1 MGPSSGRLLSL
12 AGAGASLQAT
22 SAVFLIAGAGPVWI
36 LPGLFVPGL
45 VLWSWAFSRETGLR
59 LWIPIAVAFIF
70 PAAGPLLMFAG
81 FLIHSTSRRVGY
93 LLEQAEF
100 AEYDTGLAVPG
111 DSNHK
116 AIRDRIR
123 KLQPA
128 GDILSGTDTAM
139 KQAVITTIGRIRS
152 SEVVRLLLGA
162 KNDPDDEIRLTA
174 ATVLTRL
181 DEDYR
186 EEMVRLRDAPS
197 KNRNRDQGLA
207 CLAYADSGLVEAGLR
222 TIALRDGLGHFK
234 EAIFAGEEM
243 DADLLRRVGYEAV
256 RLGDRG
262 FFDRVRSILEARG
275 EAAAVSMLDL
285 ASCYERRDFRG
296 MAETLSRAPHESGRT
311 WSEMLAVWKGKR
323 QGEIL

>member
-1 MGPSSGRLLSL
+1 MGRSSARFLAL
-12 AGAGASLQAT
+12 AGTGASLQAAT
-22 SAVFLIAGAGPVWI
+22 AWFVIEGIGPAWI
-36 LPGLFVPGL
+36 LPALFIPGL
-45 VLWSWAFSRETGLR
+45 VLWSWAFIRGKGLG
-59 LWIPIAVAFIF
+59 LWVPVAVAFLL
-70 PAAGPLLMFAG
+70 PAAGPFLMFAG
-81 FLIHSTSRRVGY
+81 LLIYRTSRRAGY

-100 AEYDTGLAVPG
+100 AEYDTRLAVPG
-111 DSNHK
+111 DTNLK

-123 KLQPA
+123 RLQPA

-139 KQAVITTIGRIRS
+139 KQAVITTIGRIRLP
-152 SEVVRLLLGA
+152 EVVRLLLGA

-197 KNRNRDQGLA
+197 KDRNRDRGSA

-222 TIALRDGLGHFK
+222 TIALREGLGHFK
-234 EAIFAGEEM
+234 EAIRTGEEM
-243 DADLLRRVGYEAV
+243 DAELLRRVGYEAA
-256 RLGDRG
+256 RLEDRE
-262 FFDRVRSILEARG
+262 FFDRIRSVLEARG
-275 EAAAVSMLDL
+275 ENGAVSMLDI

-296 MAETLSRAPHESGRT
+296 MAGKLSLASHDVGRR
-311 WSEMLAVWKGKR
+311 WSEMLAAWKGKR